1 MITHRIG
8 VALISGVLIGAAV
21 DAEARPPN
29 VTDIALCNQQAQ
41 AASERE
47 KPGVPDDARGG
58 VLVAMPPA
66 EQATRPSDSRTL
78 APSPGV
84 QTDSSG
90 SVVTRAPDP
99 LLKGM
104 STWGLDNKTYRTAYR
119 TCMAARLKSR
129 G

>member
-1 MITHRIG
+1 LQIVQGKETRPMITHRIG

-58 VLVAMPPA
+58 VLVATPPA
-66 EQATRPSDSRTL
+66 EQGDPPERLPNPCSLTGSTDRLEWLGGHPS
-78 APSPGV
+78 A
-84 QTDSSG
+84 
-90 SVVTRAPDP
+90 
-99 LLKGM
+99 
-104 STWGLDNKTYRTAYR
+104 
-119 TCMAARLKSR
+119 
-129 G
+129 